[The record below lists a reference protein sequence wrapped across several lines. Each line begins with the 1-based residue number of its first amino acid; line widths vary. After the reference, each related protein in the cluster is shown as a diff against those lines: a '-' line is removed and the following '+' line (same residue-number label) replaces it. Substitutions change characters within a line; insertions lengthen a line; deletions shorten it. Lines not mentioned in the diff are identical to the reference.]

1 MTWESLTLKVILND
15 LFKGGLFGFYFKDL
29 SKEVQWKVVSVPL
42 SVCLPSISSEISK
55 SGTWQTPFVMI
66 WSSRGHCHKQTAR
79 SNININIFLFT
90 LDMIFYYYYFFF
102 LKHKIM
108 ENRLAVPDRQGDTIS
123 TSSNQVYCTCCIMSE
138 MSQEKLKLLL
148 FQNVGGLPIVKRC
161 SSSERVLLFSENG
174 YRLLRKILSAL
185 ENSVCLSAPLQVVY
199 ALSPSSSAVFSAAS
213 DSPRKKNR

>member
-1 MTWESLTLKVILND
+1 
-15 LFKGGLFGFYFKDL
+15 
-29 SKEVQWKVVSVPL
+29 
-42 SVCLPSISSEISK
+42 
-55 SGTWQTPFVMI
+55 
-66 WSSRGHCHKQTAR
+66 
-79 SNININIFLFT
+79 
-90 LDMIFYYYYFFF
+90 
-102 LKHKIM
+102 M

-148 FQNVGGLPIVKRC
+148 FQNVGGLPIVKRH

-174 YRLLRKILSAL
+174 YRLSRKSLSAL